1 MRMKEAEFRR
11 LQEKLKQEELRR
23 HVEGIGLTL
32 KQYRDAQAFRFLEFT
47 YTVGG
52 QQKSTAEIKERIREW
67 ICGGWRATP
76 FLILY
81 GRKGTGKTKLAQ
93 KLAILLSERHSVYYV
108 DKKELDLR
116 LYDFNSLEEFIDTLK
131 SVDILIVDD
140 FGTGY
145 STDYKSAYFFQ
156 VMNYRYENDLRTIL
170 TTNIDL
176 LTVRGDETSLRGEEK
191 DMVLLVDRL
200 REKGCFILFDYPSL
214 RRPEIRRQAEKGVI
228 QVAERQRGGER
239 GI

>member
-1 MRMKEAEFRR
+1 
-11 LQEKLKQEELRR
+11 
-23 HVEGIGLTL
+23 
-32 KQYRDAQAFRFLEFT
+32 
-47 YTVGG
+47 
-52 QQKSTAEIKERIREW
+52 
-67 ICGGWRATP
+67 
-76 FLILY
+76 
-81 GRKGTGKTKLAQ
+81 
-93 KLAILLSERHSVYYV
+93 V

-116 LYDFNSLEEFIDTLK
+116 LYDFDSLEEFISTLK

-176 LTVRGDETSLRGEEK
+176 LSLSGDETSLRGEER

-200 REKGCFILFDYPSL
+200 REKGCFVLFDYPSL
-214 RRPEIRRQAEKGVI
+214 RHPEIRRQAEKGMI
-228 QVAERQRGGER
+228 LNTDQQQRKRR